1 MSLDL
6 IYPAIVIF
14 SLLVVGLVLTVL
26 EFIKLSES
34 DEEKRKR

>member
-14 SLLVVGLVLTVL
+14 SLLVVGLVLTII
-26 EFIKLSES
+26 EFRNLHNA

>member
-14 SLLVVGLVLTVL
+14 SLLIVGLVLTIL
-26 EFIKLSES
+26 EFTKMNES